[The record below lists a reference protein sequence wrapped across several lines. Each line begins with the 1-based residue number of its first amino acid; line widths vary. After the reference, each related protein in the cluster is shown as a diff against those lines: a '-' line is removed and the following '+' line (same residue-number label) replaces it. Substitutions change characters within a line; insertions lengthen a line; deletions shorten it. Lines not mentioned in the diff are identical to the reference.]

1 MLRPDVWAACTRVY
15 EKRSAKALFVNWD
28 SEYVQRLV
36 QTALEEDIGAG
47 DATVLA
53 TIPARATGKARI
65 IARAGLVCA
74 GLPMAEK
81 VFRALDPEMKME
93 QRVHDGELVSKG
105 TVLLHL
111 HGKARAILT
120 GERTALNFL
129 SRLCGIATMVHHFVG
144 KIQGTRAR
152 IRDTR
157 KTTPGLRLLEKYAV
171 KTGGGTNH
179 RIGLYDAILLK
190 ENHIA
195 LSGGVKQALD
205 QAHSY
210 AALHSKPDA
219 LTAYEEAVPSRAS
232 DTVLPIQIEVRDAK
246 ELREALSA
254 GAEAV
259 LLDNMSPAEAK
270 QCVELAP
277 ELAPRGVGEIS
288 GGITLENFR
297 AYAETGADFLSS
309 GTLTHSAPAANLSL
323 LVDSIEDK

>member
-1 MLRPDVWAACTRVY
+1 
-15 EKRSAKALFVNWD
+15 LFVRWKVGSVNWD
-28 SEYVQRLV
+28 SEYVRRLV

-65 IARAGLVCA
+65 IAREDLVCA

-81 VFRALDPEMKME
+81 VFRALDPDIKIEL
-93 QRVHDGELVSKG
+93 RVHDGDLVSKG

-129 SRLCGIATMVHHFVG
+129 SRLCGIATMVHHFVET
-144 KIQGTRAR
+144 IQGTRAR

-195 LSGGVKQALD
+195 LAGGVKQALD

-210 AALHSKPDA
+210 AALHFKPDA
-219 LTAYEEAVPSRAS
+219 LTAYEEAVPSRVS
-232 DTVLPIQIEVRDAK
+232 DTVLPIQIEVRDER

-254 GAEAV
+254 GAEAI
-259 LLDNMSPAEAK
+259 LLDNMTPVEAK
-270 QCVELAP
+270 RSVDMAREIRPDCVVEL
-277 ELAPRGVGEIS
+277 S
-288 GGITLENFR
+288 GGIALENVR

>member
-1 MLRPDVWAACTRVY
+1 M
-15 EKRSAKALFVNWD
+15 NWD
-28 SEYVQRLV
+28 SEYVHRLV
-36 QTALEEDIGAG
+36 ETALEEDIGAG

-53 TIPARATGKARI
+53 TIPGRAIGKARI
-65 IARAGLVCA
+65 LAREDLVCA
-74 GLPMAEK
+74 GLPMAER
-81 VFRALDPEMKME
+81 VFRALDSKMQIE
-93 QRVHDGELVSKG
+93 LHVRESELVGKG

-111 HGKARAILT
+111 EGKARALLT

-129 SRLCGIATMVHHFVG
+129 GRLCGISTMVHRFVG
-144 KIQGTRAR
+144 KIAGTRAR

-195 LSGGVKQALD
+195 LAGGVKQALD
-205 QAHSY
+205 QAHAY
-210 AALHSKPDA
+210 VAMHSKPDA
-219 LTAYEEAVPSRAS
+219 LAAYEEAVPSRAP
-232 DTVLPIQIEVRDAK
+232 DTVLPIQIEVRDER
-246 ELREALSA
+246 ELREAVGA
-254 GAEAV
+254 GAESV
-259 LLDNMSPAEAK
+259 LLDNMTPAEAK
-270 QCVELAP
+270 HCVEIAHDL
-277 ELAPRGVGEIS
+277 RQDCVVEIS
-288 GGITLENFR
+288 GGITLENVR

>member
-1 MLRPDVWAACTRVY
+1 
-15 EKRSAKALFVNWD
+15 VNWD

-53 TIPARATGKARI
+53 TIPARACGTARVV
-65 IARAGLVCA
+65 AREDLVCA

-81 VFRALDPEMKME
+81 VFRALDPDMKMDL
-93 QRVHDGELVSKG
+93 RVRDGDWVSKG

-111 HGKARAILT
+111 RGKARAILT

-210 AALHSKPDA
+210 AALHFKPDA

-232 DTVLPIQIEVRDAK
+232 DTVLPIQIEVRDEG

-254 GAEAV
+254 GAEAI
-259 LLDNMSPAEAK
+259 LLDNMAPAEAK
-270 QCVELAP
+270 RSVDLARQIRPDCV
-277 ELAPRGVGEIS
+277 VEIS
-288 GGITLENFR
+288 GGITLENVR
-297 AYAETGADFLSS
+297 AYAETGPDFLSS

>member
-1 MLRPDVWAACTRVY
+1 M
-15 EKRSAKALFVNWD
+15 NWD

-65 IARAGLVCA
+65 IAREDLLCA
-74 GLPMAEK
+74 GLPMAER
-81 VFRALDPEMKME
+81 VFRALDPAMKMDLH
-93 QRVHDGELVSKG
+93 VHDGELVNKG

-111 HGKARAILT
+111 DGKARAILT

-129 SRLCGIATMVHHFVG
+129 GRLCGIATMVHRFVE

-152 IRDTR
+152 VRDTR

-171 KTGGGTNH
+171 KKGGGINH

-195 LSGGVKQALD
+195 LAGGVRQALD

-232 DTVLPIQIEVRDAK
+232 DTVLPIQIEVRNEY

-254 GAEAV
+254 GAEAI
-259 LLDNMSPAEAK
+259 LLDNMTPAEAK
-270 QCVELAP
+270 RRVALTREIRPDCV
-277 ELAPRGVGEIS
+277 VEIS
-288 GGITLENFR
+288 GGITLENVR
-297 AYAETGADFLSS
+297 AYAETEADFLSS
-309 GTLTHSAPAANLSL
+309 GALTHSAPAANLTL
-323 LVDSIEDK
+323 LVDSIADK

>member
-1 MLRPDVWAACTRVY
+1 M
-15 EKRSAKALFVNWD
+15 NWD

-36 QTALEEDIGAG
+36 QAALEEDIGAG

-53 TIPARATGKARI
+53 TIPARAIGKARI
-65 IARAGLVCA
+65 LAREDLVCA
-74 GLPMAEK
+74 GLPMAER
-81 VFRALDPEMKME
+81 VFRALDPDMRME
-93 QRVHDGELVSKG
+93 LLVRDGELVSRG
-105 TVLLHL
+105 TLLLHL
-111 HGKARAILT
+111 DGKARAILT
-120 GERTALNFL
+120 GERTALNFMG
-129 SRLCGIATMVHHFVG
+129 RLCGIATTVHRFVE
-144 KIQGTRAR
+144 KIRGTRAR

-195 LSGGVKQALD
+195 LAGGVKQALD

-210 AALHSKPDA
+210 AALHCKPDA

-232 DTVLPIQIEVRDAK
+232 DTVLPIQIEVRDEG

-254 GAEAV
+254 GAESV
-259 LLDNMSPAEAK
+259 LLDNMTPAEAK
-270 QCVELAP
+270 LAVELARTVRP
-277 ELAPRGVGEIS
+277 DCVVEIS
-288 GGITLENFR
+288 GGITLENVR

-309 GTLTHSAPAANLSL
+309 GMLTHSASAANLSL